1 MRKALIISFDLI
13 RDGEP
18 AATLATAS
26 LLASLKQDPGY
37 GNDFAVE
44 SLSVNLLACETEA
57 AVQQAM
63 DVVLEQGSELYDT
76 VAIGCYVW
84 AEREASQFIRR
95 LRKAGYR
102 NKIVMGGPQISYAP
116 REQLSLL
123 YPEADIFV
131 IGYAEVALRSAIL
144 MPRPATP
151 EVLSE
156 EVPFDD
162 LPSPYLSGD
171 LPVVT
176 GQERVRM
183 ETRRGCPFRCSFC
196 AHRDLKKNT
205 VHRHPRERAMAEWD
219 FLASHHVGKVNVLDP
234 VFNEGKDY
242 LSLMEHMVQSRF
254 HPLVTFQT
262 RFELIRNADGERFLD
277 LAGQMNT
284 HLEFGLQTAVE
295 GEGKS
300 VNRRNSRDAVQ
311 RAMGMLKER
320 GISYEVSLIYGLPG
334 QTPASFAES
343 ILFLQENG
351 CESITAFPL
360 MLLRGTELFAQKE
373 HLGYKERP
381 EGRFGIPVVYESK
394 WFSESEWWTMKHMA
408 DDLAPNER
416 V

>member
-1 MRKALIISFDLI
+1 MRKALIVSFDII
-13 RDGEP
+13 REGEP
-18 AATLATAS
+18 ETPLAIAS
-26 LLASLKQDPGY
+26 LLASLRSAPGY
-37 GNDFAVE
+37 GDEFAVE
-44 SLSVNLLACETEA
+44 NVSVNQFTCDTEL

-63 DVVLEQGSELYDT
+63 EAVLDRGFDSFDT
-76 VAIGCYVW
+76 IAVGCYVW
-84 AEREASQFIRR
+84 AEREVTQFIQR
-95 LRKAGYR
+95 LRASGYR
-102 NKIVMGGPQISYAP
+102 NKIVLGGPQISYAP
-116 REQLSLL
+116 REQLPSL

-144 MPRPATP
+144 MPRPTAP
-151 EVLSE
+151 AVLSE
-156 EVPFDD
+156 EVAFDD

-171 LPVVT
+171 LPVVDNQ
-176 GQERVRM
+176 GRVRM

-219 FLASHHVGKVNVLDP
+219 FLTSNHVGKVNVLDP

-242 LSLMEHMVQSRF
+242 LALMEHMAQSQF
-254 HPLVTFQT
+254 HPLVTFQS
-262 RFELIRNADGERFLD
+262 RFELIRNTDGERFLD

-284 HLEFGLQTAVE
+284 HLEFGLQTADE

-311 RAMGMLKER
+311 RVMRMLNER

-334 QTPASFAES
+334 QTPTSFAES

-373 HLGYKERP
+373 RLGYKERP
-381 EGRFGIPVVYESK
+381 EGRFGIPIVYESS
-394 WFSESEWWTMKHMA
+394 WFSEKEWWTMKTMA